1 VKEVA
6 ATPTKKE
13 PAAVC
18 RSGWA
23 VAQQL
28 SFREAVPNRQQSA
41 AAFVDVS
48 RYKAVELVLRPV
60 LGEEGGRQNDETKT
74 ALAMP

>member
-1 VKEVA
+1 
-6 ATPTKKE
+6 
-13 PAAVC
+13 
-18 RSGWA
+18 